1 MYGSKEVAEVVTE
14 NNSRVVYLGSR
25 SGNLR
30 IAVIKPCTKQVDP
43 SEKKNLVEEVKTTR
57 IVAGF
62 YNNSLILKTTESKM
76 ITAKKRKV
84 KDLASDDLDQIV
96 GTANTASKKKRKT
109 RELAASDSAGE
120 QWHDAPSAPPNPMP
134 DVFQEQEV
142 GSADTSSSF
151 NFNELENIP
160 SHYGQVYSNPDGEVG
175 EHAKLADASN
185 LDETFDIVEA
195 LLKNFDS
202 A

>member
-1 MYGSKEVAEVVTE
+1 MA
-14 NNSRVVYLGSR
+14 
-25 SGNLR
+25 
-30 IAVIKPCTKQVDP
+30 
-43 SEKKNLVEEVKTTR
+43 SE
-57 IVAGF
+57 
-62 YNNSLILKTTESKM
+62 
-76 ITAKKRKV
+76 
-84 KDLASDDLDQIV
+84 DLDETV

-160 SHYGQVYSNPDGEVG
+160 SYYSNPDGEVG
-175 EHAKLADASN
+175 EHAKLTSN
-185 LDETFDIVEA
+185 WDETFDIVEA